1 MASISS
7 LGLSGLPLSDL
18 LADLRK
24 VEEAPL
30 QLLAD
35 RKTSFETKISGY
47 GIIKSSLSSLQ
58 GSIKT
63 LGETASFNALK
74 TTSSNTTS
82 LTSSIPAGSKAVAG
96 SYNIAV
102 QNLASTQSLTT
113 AAQAS
118 EKTPLGT
125 GGTVTFSVGNPEVE
139 SSLKTVTLDLGSNEV
154 TLESLRSAINDAN
167 LGFTATLVNN
177 GNASKSQ
184 QLVISTKET
193 GTAAQIAK
201 IEVTGNA
208 TLAKVL
214 AFDQTEG
221 SLPPEL
227 DADNKPLGVSATEQ
241 VAKDAVL
248 KVNGITI
255 TKGSNTIT
263 DAIEGVTLNL
273 LAPTAA
279 DAPLNLKVE
288 ENAAVASSAIK
299 AFVSAYNSLNSV
311 ISQLTTYNAAEQTAS
326 ALTGDRV
333 PRTVQ
338 TQLRS
343 VVGSLTGEGGIQMLS
358 QLGIT
363 TNIDTGALEIDD
375 AKLTKALADNKG
387 DVSAFFTGENGFAK
401 KLNTTIDNMLSSD
414 GLIANATEGMKKSVD
429 TVIKQAESM
438 TSRIDDTMGRYQ
450 SQFVA
455 LEVMMA
461 QMNST
466 SSYLTTQLDMLES
479 MAKSSKK

>member
-30 QLLAD
+30 ALLKD

-63 LGETASFNALK
+63 LGETATFSALK

-82 LTSSIPAGSKAVAG
+82 LTASIPANSAAVAG
-96 SYNIAV
+96 SYTIEVN
-102 QNLASTQSLTT
+102 NLASTQSLTT
-113 AAQAS
+113 AAQVSRTEA
-118 EKTPLGT
+118 LGT
-125 GGTVTFSVGNPEVE
+125 GGKITFSLGDP
-139 SSLKTVTLDLGSNEV
+139 TADPVTLDLGDGEV
-154 TLESLRSAINDAN
+154 TLESLRSAINKAG

-177 GNASKSQ
+177 GDANNPH
-184 QLVISTKET
+184 QLVLSTKET
-193 GTAAQIAK
+193 GTAARIVK
-201 IEVTGNA
+201 IDVADNAELAAILGYEEGVTGP
-208 TLAKVL
+208 V
-214 AFDQTEG
+214 DG
-221 SLPPEL
+221 GG
-227 DADNKPLGVSATEQ
+227 KPLGVSQTDN

-273 LAPTAA
+273 LAPTVA
-279 DAPLNLKVE
+279 DAPLTLKVE
-288 ENAAVASSAIK
+288 ENSAVASSAIK

-311 ISQLTTYNAAEQTAS
+311 ISQLTSYDSAENTAS

-363 TNIDTGALEIDD
+363 TNIETGALEIDD
-375 AKLTKALADNKG
+375 AKLTKALADSKG
-387 DVSAFFTGENGFAK
+387 DVSAFFTDKDGFAK
-401 KLNTTIDNMLSSD
+401 KLNATIGNMLSSD

-438 TSRIDDTMGRYQ
+438 TSRIDDTMARYQ

-455 LEVMMA
+455 LEVMMS

-466 SSYLTTQLDMLES
+466 SSYLTTQLEMLES
-479 MAKSSKK
+479 MSKSNKK

>member
-63 LGETASFNALK
+63 LGETATFSALRS
-74 TTSSNTTS
+74 TSSNTAS
-82 LTSSIPAGSKAVAG
+82 LTASISTDGGAVAG
-96 SYNIAV
+96 SYSIEV
-102 QNLASTQSLTT
+102 KNLASTQSLASAGQNSRTEAFSSSDIT
-113 AAQAS
+113 LTFTIDGKAKNVVVAAAD
-118 EKTPLGT
+118 T
-125 GGTVTFSVGNPEVE
+125 
-139 SSLKTVTLDLGSNEV
+139 SLEGI
-154 TLESLRSAINDAN
+154 RAAINKA
-167 LGFTATLVNN
+167 GVGVSATLLNN
-177 GNASKSQ
+177 GGDTNAH
-184 QLVISTKET
+184 QLVFSTTQT
-193 GTAAQIAK
+193 GTDASITK
-201 IEVTGNA
+201 IGVTGSTPVA
-208 TLAKVL
+208 DGKDLAEVL
-214 AFDQTEG
+214 AYEKDVEG
-221 SLPPEL
+221 PVDSDE
-227 DADNKPLGVSATEQ
+227 KPLGVVQTNE
-241 VAKDAVL
+241 AKDADL
-248 KVNGITI
+248 TLNGIRI
-255 TKGSNTIT
+255 VSGSNTVK
-263 DAIEGVTLNL
+263 DAVEGLTLNL
-273 LAPTAA
+273 LAPTEAGK
-279 DAPLNLKVE
+279 PLSLKVE
-288 ENAAVASSAIK
+288 ENPAVATSAIK
-299 AFVSAYNSLNSV
+299 AFVTAYNSLNSV
-311 ISQLTTYNAAEQTAS
+311 IGQLTGYNAEDNVGS
-326 ALTGDRV
+326 ALTGDRI

-343 VVGSLTGEGGIQMLS
+343 ALGSLTGEGGIQMLS

-375 AKLTKALADNKG
+375 AKLTKALADDKG
-387 DVSAFFTGENGFAK
+387 DVSAFFTGDKGFAK
-401 KLNTTIDNMLSSD
+401 KLNTTIDDMLSSD

-438 TSRIDDTMGRYQ
+438 SSRIEDTMARYQ

-455 LEVMMA
+455 LEVMMS

-466 SSYLTTQLDMLES
+466 SSYLTTQLGMLES
-479 MAKSSKK
+479 MAKGDKK

>member
-30 QLLAD
+30 KLLAD

-63 LGETASFNALK
+63 LGEAAPFNALR
-74 TTSSNTTS
+74 TTSSNTAS
-82 LTSSIPAGSKAVAG
+82 LTSTIPAGSKAVAG
-96 SYNIAV
+96 SYSIEV
-102 QNLASTQSLTT
+102 KNLATTQSLASAKQ
-113 AAQAS
+113 AALDAD
-118 EKTPLGT
+118 LGE
-125 GGTVTFSVGNPEVE
+125 GGTITFKLGDNGATKSV
-139 SSLKTVTLDLGSNEV
+139 SLELGAGKV
-154 TLESLRSAINDAN
+154 TLESVRSAINDAN

-177 GNASKSQ
+177 GDASQ
-184 QLVISTKET
+184 PHQLIISTKET
-193 GTAAQIAK
+193 GTAARIFEIDVAGNDDLKSILQYK
-201 IEVTGNA
+201 ENETVTTGM
-208 TLAKVL
+208 T
-214 AFDQTEG
+214 QTGEG
-221 SLPPEL
+221 
-227 DADNKPLGVSATEQ
+227 
-241 VAKDAVL
+241 AKDAKL
-248 KVNGITI
+248 TVNGINI

-279 DAPLNLKVE
+279 DAPLSLKVE
-288 ENAAVASSAIK
+288 ENSAVASSAIK
-299 AFVSAYNSLNSV
+299 AFVTAYNSLNSV

-338 TQLRS
+338 SQLRS

-375 AKLTKALADNKG
+375 ARLTKALAENKG
-387 DVSAFFTGENGFAK
+387 DVSAFFTGDQGFAK
-401 KLNTTIDNMLSSD
+401 KLNATIDNMLSSD

-438 TSRIDDTMGRYQ
+438 TTRIEDTMARYQ

-455 LEVMMA
+455 LEVLMS

-466 SSYLTTQLDMLES
+466 SSYLTTQLEMLES
-479 MAKSSKK
+479 MAKSSSKK

>member
-30 QLLAD
+30 KLLAD

-96 SYNIAV
+96 SYTV
-102 QNLASTQSLTT
+102 EVKNLATTQSLASAKQT
-113 AAQAS
+113 ALDAD
-118 EKTPLGT
+118 LGK
-125 GGTVTFSVGNPEVE
+125 GGTITFKLGNDGAAKSVTV
-139 SSLKTVTLDLGSNEV
+139 DLGDGKA
-154 TLESLRSAINDAN
+154 TLESVRSAINDAN

-177 GNASKSQ
+177 GDSSEPH
-184 QLVISTKET
+184 QLVVSTKET
-193 GTAAQIAK
+193 GTAARIFEIDVAGNDALKAILQYK
-201 IEVTGNA
+201 EGGTVTTGMTQA
-208 TLAKVL
+208 G
-214 AFDQTEG
+214 EG
-221 SLPPEL
+221 
-227 DADNKPLGVSATEQ
+227 
-241 VAKDAVL
+241 AKDAKL
-248 KVNGITI
+248 TVNGIEI

-279 DAPLNLKVE
+279 DAPLSLKVE
-288 ENAAVASSAIK
+288 ENTAVASSAIK
-299 AFVSAYNSLNSV
+299 AFVTAYNSLNSV

-338 TQLRS
+338 SQLRS

-358 QLGIT
+358 QLGVT

-375 AKLTKALADNKG
+375 AKLTKALAENKG
-387 DVSAFFTGENGFAK
+387 DVSAFFTGDNGFAK

-438 TSRIDDTMGRYQ
+438 TSRIDDTMARYQ

-455 LEVMMA
+455 LEVLMS

>member
-74 TTSSNTTS
+74 TTSSNTTA
-82 LTSSIPAGSKAVAG
+82 LTSSIPAGSEAVAG
-96 SYNIAV
+96 SYTV
-102 QNLASTQSLTT
+102 EVKNLATTQSL
-113 AAQAS
+113 ASAKQA
-118 EKTPLGT
+118 KLDADLGK
-125 GGTVTFSVGNPEVE
+125 GGTITFKLGDDGAAKS
-139 SSLKTVTLDLGSNEV
+139 VTLDLDGKDV
-154 TLESLRSAINDAN
+154 TLESVRSAINDAN

-177 GNASKSQ
+177 GDASNPH

-193 GTAAQIAK
+193 GKAARIFEIDVAGNDSLKTVLQYK
-201 IEVTGNA
+201 EGGTVPTGMTQA
-208 TLAKVL
+208 G
-214 AFDQTEG
+214 EG
-221 SLPPEL
+221 
-227 DADNKPLGVSATEQ
+227 
-241 VAKDAVL
+241 AKDAKL
-248 KVNGITI
+248 TVNGIEI
-255 TKGSNTIT
+255 TKGSNTVT

-273 LAPTAA
+273 LAPTEEGK
-279 DAPLNLKVE
+279 PLSLKVE
-288 ENAAVASSAIK
+288 ENSAVASTAIK
-299 AFVSAYNSLNSV
+299 AFVTAYNSLNSV
-311 ISQLTTYNAAEQTAS
+311 IGQLTGYNSADNVAS
-326 ALTGDRV
+326 ALTGDRI

-363 TNIDTGALEIDD
+363 TNIDTGALEVDD
-375 AKLTKALADNKG
+375 AKLTKVLAESKG
-387 DVSAFFTGENGFAK
+387 DVAAFFTGKDSFAK
-401 KLNTTIDNMLSSD
+401 KLNTTIDNMLSSN

-438 TSRIDDTMGRYQ
+438 TSRIEDTMARYQ

-466 SSYLTTQLDMLES
+466 SSYLTTQLGMLEA
-479 MAKSSKK
+479 MAKGDKK